1 MSTRLRQQWTETR
14 DAVER
19 GYYTV
24 DGRKAD
30 LTGHLAAMREG
41 IRLYLPDEL
50 PALADAAV
58 SARRPGAPETRT
70 EVTGEST
77 LRAARRMAAD
87 GPVAVLNFASARN
100 PGGGVAN
107 GARAQ
112 EESLARSSALYD
124 SLVRRPEFYEHH
136 RAERSLVYTDR
147 IIYSPGVPVFRED
160 GGGWLDEPY
169 TAAFLT
175 AAAPNRRMIERNT
188 PERRDQVRPALVS
201 RSRGV
206 LAVAAD
212 RGHTRLVLGAW
223 GCGVFGN
230 HPAEVA
236 EVFHDHLTGAFA
248 GVFEEVTFAV
258 LDRPDGPTRRA
269 FADVFGG

>member
-1 MSTRLRQQWTETR
+1 MSTRLRRQWAETR

-19 GYYTV
+19 GYYTAG
-24 DGRKAD
+24 GRRAD
-30 LTGHLAAMREG
+30 LTAHLAAMRRG
-41 IRLYLPDEL
+41 TRLYLPEEL
-50 PALADAAV
+50 PALAEAA
-58 SARRPGAPETRT
+58 AGRPGTPAART
-70 EVTGEST
+70 EVTGETT
-77 LRAARRMAAD
+77 LQAARRLAAD

-124 SLVRRPEFYEHH
+124 SLVRCPEFYDHH
-136 RAERSLVYTDR
+136 RAERSLLYTDR
-147 IIYSPGVPVFRED
+147 IIYSPDVPVFRDD
-160 GGGWLDEPY
+160 GGEWLDEPY

-188 PERRDQVRPALVS
+188 PERSGQVRPALAA

-212 RGHTRLVLGAW
+212 RGHARLVLGAW

-230 HPAEVA
+230 RPAEVA
-236 EVFHDHLTGAFA
+236 EAFRAHLTGAFA
-248 GVFEEVTFAV
+248 GVFEEVVFAV
-258 LDRPDGPTRRA
+258 LDRPDGTTRRA
-269 FADVFGG
+269 FTDAFAG